1 VNTFK
6 ECFMRYL
13 RGREP
18 FTAKNGREN
27 LTLAVCDKALKG
39 DIRAFEL
46 ILEMVGESPKNAD
59 IAEDVIVKFLLKERY
74 EE

>member
-1 VNTFK
+1 
-6 ECFMRYL
+6 MRYL
-13 RGREP
+13 REKEP

-46 ILEMVGESPKNAD
+46 ILDMVGESPKNTEL
-59 IAEDVIVKFLLKERY
+59 AEDIVVKFLLKERY